1 MFPRI
6 LTCIAHDHNWS
17 VLGLAVLVCCIS
29 SYTVVL
35 LVRHFLKATSGPVRR
50 NWLLAAAGAAGS
62 AMWVTHF
69 LSMLAFAPA
78 VRASYDV
85 GIATLSLA
93 VGVMLSVVALHAGR
107 SNGSAATA
115 RGGLALAGAVIVMH
129 HIGMQGFRPAAIVLI
144 DWRYFVLAA
153 CGSLLPAV
161 ATLHLA
167 KRAGAASQL
176 AATLSLIA
184 TIAVVHFVSMAGMS
198 LIPIADALPNAS
210 AHGRDLLAFELAT
223 VSLLIVAGALLTLSF
238 EARARRHRDEMLRA
252 RSLADASIDGLAIFG
267 SSGVIAA
274 NRQFLSLTGIADIA
288 LSDARP
294 QDLFASPDV
303 LRRLELAAG
312 EVIEIEILRGTEPIP
327 VEASLHAVTIA
338 GVSATAIA
346 LRDLRRSKAAEAEIR
361 RLADLDP
368 LTSLPNRRRFYRELK
383 SALLRNDETDAMV
396 AVLCLDLDRLKQVN
410 DLLGHFA
417 GDRMIERFAAILRAT
432 IPETAF
438 AARLGGDE
446 FAVAIP
452 CLHGPEDAVAAAT
465 AIHDA
470 LDAENKSAGHDFE
483 LSASIGIAISPI
495 HGRDKQ
501 SLLTAADIALYR
513 AKAQQRGTSCLFE
526 PEMGRELIERRQAE
540 HDLKQAVE
548 MGQLSLVYQPQ
559 FAAQDGAVS
568 GYEALVRWYR
578 PGFGN
583 VPPDIFIPLAER
595 CGAILEIGEWV
606 LSTACADAARWDDE
620 TSVAVNVSAV
630 QISSAGFVRKVHE
643 TLLETGLSPHRLHLE
658 VTETSLVRDF
668 EAALLTLRQLKAM
681 GVSIVMDDFGTGY
694 SSLAH
699 LQAFP
704 FDKIKIDR
712 SFVRQLGS
720 DPKAATIVRAVLDLG
735 KGLGVPVLAEGVET
749 RSELEFLQ
757 AAHCDEVQGFLVG
770 RPADRPQ
777 AARHAPD
784 QQRRRAAGA

>member
-1 MFPRI
+1 
-6 LTCIAHDHNWS
+6 
-17 VLGLAVLVCCIS
+17 
-29 SYTVVL
+29 
-35 LVRHFLKATSGPVRR
+35 
-50 NWLLAAAGAAGS
+50 
-62 AMWVTHF
+62 
-69 LSMLAFAPA
+69 
-78 VRASYDV
+78 
-85 GIATLSLA
+85 
-93 VGVMLSVVALHAGR
+93 
-107 SNGSAATA
+107 
-115 RGGLALAGAVIVMH
+115 
-129 HIGMQGFRPAAIVLI
+129 
-144 DWRYFVLAA
+144 
-153 CGSLLPAV
+153 
-161 ATLHLA
+161 
-167 KRAGAASQL
+167 
-176 AATLSLIA
+176 
-184 TIAVVHFVSMAGMS
+184 
-198 LIPIADALPNAS
+198 
-210 AHGRDLLAFELAT
+210 
-223 VSLLIVAGALLTLSF
+223 
-238 EARARRHRDEMLRA
+238 
-252 RSLADASIDGLAIFG
+252 
-267 SSGVIAA
+267 
-274 NRQFLSLTGIADIA
+274 
-288 LSDARP
+288 
-294 QDLFASPDV
+294 
-303 LRRLELAAG
+303 
-312 EVIEIEILRGTEPIP
+312 
-327 VEASLHAVTIA
+327 
-338 GVSATAIA
+338 
-346 LRDLRRSKAAEAEIR
+346 
-361 RLADLDP
+361 
-368 LTSLPNRRRFYRELK
+368 
-383 SALLRNDETDAMV
+383 
-396 AVLCLDLDRLKQVN
+396 
-410 DLLGHFA
+410 
-417 GDRMIERFAAILRAT
+417 
-432 IPETAF
+432 
-438 AARLGGDE
+438 
-446 FAVAIP
+446 
-452 CLHGPEDAVAAAT
+452 
-465 AIHDA
+465 
-470 LDAENKSAGHDFE
+470 
-483 LSASIGIAISPI
+483 
-495 HGRDKQ
+495 
-501 SLLTAADIALYR
+501 
-513 AKAQQRGTSCLFE
+513 
-526 PEMGRELIERRQAE
+526 MGRELIERCQAE